1 MYNSK
6 GTEIRCLLSYLGFGY
21 FPNGYH
27 APAAEIVISLHTS
40 KVCAGRLIEGNLSA
54 GLIGYTINHLVC
66 FHQMSHF
73 LATDNC
79 NRASTGTELLS
90 CLHESICSCR
100 RCAVRSNEKN
110 NLLSGVA
117 AVGDTFI
124 SFHIIPPVLSP
135 VDYYFVFI
143 NVGQ

>member
-6 GTEIRCLLSYLGFGY
+6 GTEIRCLLSYLGLGY

-40 KVCAGRLIEGNLSA
+40 KVCAGRLIEGNFSA
-54 GLIGYTINHLVC
+54 GFIGNTINHLVC

-73 LATDNC
+73 LAADNC
-79 NRASTGTELLS
+79 NRASAGAKLLS

-100 RCAVRSNEKN
+100 GCAIRSDEKN
-110 NLLSGVA
+110 DLLAGVA
-117 AVGDTFI
+117 AMRDAFI
-124 SFHIIPPVLSP
+124 SFHKIPPVLSP
-135 VDYYFVFI
+135 VD
-143 NVGQ
+143 